1 MLILGWLLIGIV
13 FVLIMFN
20 TTIICYNL
28 FTACKLYY
36 LRYKNRVAIKKA
48 NALKSKGKVL
58 PASTKADN
66 DIVEESERESPADL
80 ESYIKVTDQK
90 SEQSKRNIP
99 LLMLSQLNRDTP
111 IDFHQDGSFDKTAD
125 LKTAMKK

>member
-58 PASTKADN
+58 PASTKTDN
-66 DIVEESERESPADL
+66 DIVEESERESLADL
-80 ESYIKVTDQK
+80 ESYIKVNDEK
-90 SEQSKRNIP
+90 NEQSKRNIP
-99 LLMLSQLNRDTP
+99 LLMPNQIKTETP
-111 IDFHQDGSFDKTAD
+111 LGFQQDRSFE
-125 LKTAMKK
+125 